1 MTTYKTNITTT
12 TPFADYQFRVRPT
25 NQQGVGEWSMMSAAA
40 QFNYNDGD
48 GGSSYVEYDLDGKH
62 WKGMKFENSGT
73 FNVKVNAKDWR
84 ILVIG
89 GGGNGSGGNN
99 AAGGEVKNVSV
110 PTHLINESQLTVT
123 VGGAGGG
130 VSRVALK
137 SRNYELASARGNCC
151 GNGNTTWFNG
161 SSRCF
166 GGNGGKVWWNHCC
179 PANGD
184 APGCCGGSWDCN
196 GGAAGKCYGGG
207 GGGVQHTQT
216 CNQAGHK
223 GHVIILWEVPV

>member
-1 MTTYKTNITTT
+1 VTTYKTNITGT
-12 TPFADYQFRVRPT
+12 TPFADYQFKVRAT

-89 GGGNGSGGNN
+89 GGGSGNGGNN
-99 AAGGEVKNVSV
+99 AAGGEVKQVAV
-110 PTHLINESQLTVT
+110 PTNLINESQLTVT
-123 VGGAGGG
+123 VAGASGT
-130 VSRVALK
+130 SRVALK
-137 SRNYELASARGNCC
+137 SSNFELASARGNCC

-161 SSRCF
+161 TSRCF
-166 GGNGGKVWWNHCC
+166 GGSGGKVWWNHCC

-196 GGAAGKCYGGG
+196 GGAQGKCYGGG

-216 CNQAGHK
+216 CNQAGYK